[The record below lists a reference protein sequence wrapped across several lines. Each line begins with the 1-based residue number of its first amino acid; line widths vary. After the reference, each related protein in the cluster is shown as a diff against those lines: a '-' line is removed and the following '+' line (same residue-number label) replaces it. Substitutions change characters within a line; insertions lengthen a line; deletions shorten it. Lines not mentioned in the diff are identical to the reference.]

1 VSERRF
7 AAARLDE
14 IEAIPVTE
22 MTLRWL
28 PIRRHFGIRAFGVNA
43 YVAKEAGDDV
53 VEEHTERTNG
63 HQELYTV
70 LKGHARFTVAGEEID
85 APSGTLIFIR
95 DPGVQRAAKALE
107 PGTTVLALGAKPA
120 EAYEPSAWEDWFLAY
135 AYADAGERE
144 RRAHEL
150 QEVPA
155 PFRIVPFG
163 GLLRKL
169 PVKVLAEVGGIGQ
182 FAETAPIEAA
192 LGAGQTGSNG
202 GKVHNQL
209 TVSSLQLTATD
220 GTSSNSLAG

>member
-1 VSERRF
+1 MSERRF

-144 RRAHEL
+144 RGLEVLRAGLEQRPDHPALLYHVACFESLLGRKEEALEHIRRALEL
-150 QEVPA
+150 GDDALRENARTDEDLDPIRDDPRFPA
-155 PFRIVPFG
+155 
-163 GLLRKL
+163 
-169 PVKVLAEVGGIGQ
+169 
-182 FAETAPIEAA
+182 
-192 LGAGQTGSNG
+192 
-202 GKVHNQL
+202 
-209 TVSSLQLTATD
+209 
-220 GTSSNSLAG
+220 